1 MSVGNARIALSTTTK
16 EKEKTMTVSN
26 KTYAVGDL
34 FTTQKS
40 AITGTIK
47 EIIPV
52 NANVTRVLLD
62 VEGEERY
69 TTVTL

>member
-1 MSVGNARIALSTTTK
+1 
-16 EKEKTMTVSN
+16 MTVSN